1 MKSSNLA
8 SFNPKS
14 NNEAYCFTSDGTF
27 NLFNVN
33 YENKTVQKV
42 YECNMKDLSLIV

>member
-1 MKSSNLA
+1 MKSSNLV

-33 YENKTVQKV
+33 YENNTISKS